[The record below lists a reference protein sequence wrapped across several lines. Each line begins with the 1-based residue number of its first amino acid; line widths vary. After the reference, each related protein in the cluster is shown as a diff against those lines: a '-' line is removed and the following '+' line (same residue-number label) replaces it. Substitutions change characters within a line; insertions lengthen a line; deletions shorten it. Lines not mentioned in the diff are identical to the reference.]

1 MASAE
6 SLLASARPFLYTAVQ
21 GAQDAAANTLIRMT
35 LMRLSQTLLS
45 TGTVALLL
53 ALSFPVAAQ
62 NDAGAPSPRKT
73 AIFIH
78 NLVSRL
84 NDKVPFVED
93 QVASRVGG
101 KDFAVISRAD
111 VLNAVK
117 VFPTEPAAAPD
128 RNALGT
134 KLDRLLS
141 DNSSALRLAQN
152 MGADFILFVSI
163 GSLDKTTRK
172 FKDDAIGVETEN
184 TTHTLRAT
192 YKVVEGYTGGALG
205 GDAIKSAKAIRQTA
219 NLKIEDGDVVNE
231 LLEDA
236 AAKVAEGLAA
246 KAAEFKAPTVAGRVE
261 ISIAAAVKDLNGN
274 EISLPD
280 VRLTED
286 NRLVQ
291 GDKSLPVQASATIEI
306 DGFAMGSTPAR
317 IKVFPGAHKLRL
329 TRPGFKDVEL
339 TINATEGLAL
349 APTMQ
354 LNEEGYQRWKDL
366 RLFLDQLDTN
376 RKLTDARVEE
386 IRGNAQRLRQSGFLV
401 DFRVNT
407 KEAPKIE
414 RKRSIFSFD

>member
-1 MASAE
+1 MNFSR
-6 SLLASARPFLYTAVQ
+6 SLHQFTVPGMFLALAALLPA
-21 GAQDAAANTLIRMT
+21 ADNDAAP
-35 LMRLSQTLLS
+35 
-45 TGTVALLL
+45 GTT
-53 ALSFPVAAQ
+53 
-62 NDAGAPSPRKT
+62 PRKT
-73 AIFIH
+73 AIFVQ
-78 NLVSRL
+78 NLEPKL
-84 NDKVPFVED
+84 NNKVPFLED

-117 VFPTEPAAAPD
+117 VYPTEKAVAPD
-128 RNALGT
+128 RNSLGT
-134 KLDRLLS
+134 KLDQLLS

-152 MGADFILFVSI
+152 MGADFILFVSL
-163 GSLDKTTRK
+163 GSLEKSTRK
-172 FKDDAIGVETEN
+172 FSDDAIGVQTEN
-184 TTHTLRAT
+184 TIHTLRTT

-205 GDAIKSAKAIRQTA
+205 GDALRSAKTIRQTP

-236 AAKVAEGLAA
+236 AVKVAEGLAG
-246 KAAEFKAPTVAGRVE
+246 KAAQFKVPATAGKVE

-280 VRLTED
+280 VRMTED

-291 GDKSLPVQASATIEI
+291 GDKSLPVQASATVEI
-306 DGFAMGSTPAR
+306 DGFAMGTTPAK

-329 TRPGFKDVEL
+329 TRPGFTDVEL

-349 APTMQ
+349 TPTMQ
-354 LNEEGYQRWKDL
+354 LNEEGYRRWKDI
-366 RLFLDQLDTN
+366 RDFLDQLDTN

-407 KEAPKIE
+407 KEAPKINQ
-414 RKRSIFSFD
+414 KRSIFSFD